1 MPASFPT
8 KRMPPN
14 DDAPS
19 DASLVQHA
27 LDGEAAAFA
36 TLFGRYHSAIRQ
48 FAYRVVLDE
57 HAADDVAQESFITAA
72 RRLGS
77 LRDGQ
82 AFAAWL
88 YRIAANAARTHM
100 RSSRAHDRK
109 LAAAVAG
116 CADDGD
122 TPPPDERAARA
133 LAAMDGL
140 PAKQREAVAL
150 VLLDDLSHAEAAHRL
165 GCAESTV
172 SWRIFC
178 AKRTLRRKLLP

>member
-1 MPASFPT
+1 MPSDADEPT
-8 KRMPPN
+8 
-14 DDAPS
+14 

-36 TLFGRYHSAIRQ
+36 TLFARYHGAIRQ
-48 FAYRVVLDE
+48 FAYRVVLDA

-72 RRLGS
+72 RRLAS

-88 YRIAANAARTHM
+88 YRIAANVARTHL
-100 RSSRAHDRK
+100 RSARAHERK
-109 LAAAVAG
+109 IGAAAVAG
-116 CADDGD
+116 CADGGD
-122 TPPPDERAARA
+122 APAHDERAALA
-133 LAAMDGL
+133 LAALENL
-140 PAKQREAVAL
+140 PGKQREAVAL
-150 VLLDDLSHAEAAHRL
+150 VLLDDLSHAEAARRL